1 MLFEYSL
8 LTDKKEVEPLTDFLM
23 DKGAYSVSIEDAD
36 AETERE
42 KPIFGEPGIE
52 IDDFA
57 WDSSRLKVL
66 CGDDFDM
73 EGALE
78 AALKEE
84 LLVAKRIPE
93 SKVTLTQSK
102 PLASFVFSTLAF
114 STLAAV

>member
-52 IDDFA
+52 IDDSLGTA
-57 WDSSRLKVL
+57 PVLKSSA
-66 CGDDFDM
+66 
-73 EGALE
+73 E
-78 AALKEE
+78 
-84 LLVAKRIPE
+84 
-93 SKVTLTQSK
+93 TT
-102 PLASFVFSTLAF
+102 STWKAH
-114 STLAAV
+114 